1 MAAASYSKL
10 AVVGPESNLLVGR
23 LLHCQVEDAV
33 PQLQDSL
40 AEVEEA
46 WGGRLDRFEAEL
58 TDMSTDMTLL
68 EAAVSS
74 DR

>member
-1 MAAASYSKL
+1 
-10 AVVGPESNLLVGR
+10 
-23 LLHCQVEDAV
+23 VENAV
-33 PQLQDSL
+33 PQLADSL
-40 AEVEEA
+40 GEIEDA

-58 TDMSTDMTLL
+58 TDMSTDLTML

>member
-1 MAAASYSKL
+1 M
-10 AVVGPESNLLVGR
+10 
-23 LLHCQVEDAV
+23 
-33 PQLQDSL
+33 PQLADSL
-40 AEVEEA
+40 GEIEDA

-58 TDMSTDMTLL
+58 TDMSTDLTML

>member
-1 MAAASYSKL
+1 M
-10 AVVGPESNLLVGR
+10 
-23 LLHCQVEDAV
+23 
-33 PQLQDSL
+33 PQLQDTL
-40 AEVEEA
+40 GEVEEA

-58 TDMSTDMTLL
+58 SDMSTDLTIL

>member
-1 MAAASYSKL
+1 
-10 AVVGPESNLLVGR
+10 

>member
-1 MAAASYSKL
+1 MAG
-10 AVVGPESNLLVGR
+10 AVWLL
-23 LLHCQVEDAV
+23 CFCEVENAV
-33 PQLQDSL
+33 AQLQDTL
-40 AEVEEA
+40 GEVEEA

-58 TDMSTDMTLL
+58 SDMSADLTIL